1 MTRHASRVA
10 MQRLEARIWFGGN
23 VLRTGCMGSGPP
35 MWLASDTGAVPPR
48 SYRPRTGSLYLKIV
62 CHRAARQRQRAG
74 PRAHGHAPTDDR
86 NNRGAHADMAELV
99 IPKVHRPQRTHDGAT
114 YSAVGH
120 TRVTWRLLDPV
131 ARSGYAIRRRKE
143 VRKLGFH
150 SSTCLKFMN
159 QDNGPAFIVLLW
171 AFLFNFACVLL
182 FTTWVSTFK
191 ARPERWKHVWPIQL
205 AVTL

>member
-1 MTRHASRVA
+1 MIGIIAGHMPTWPNSLFQKYIAHSAPTMV
-10 MQRLEARIWFGGN
+10 
-23 VLRTGCMGSGPP
+23 
-35 MWLASDTGAVPPR
+35 
-48 SYRPRTGSLYLKIV
+48 PRTAPSAT
-62 CHRAARQRQRAG
+62 RAS
-74 PRAHGHAPTDDR
+74 HGASWT
-86 NNRGAHADMAELV
+86 
-99 IPKVHRPQRTHDGAT
+99 
-114 YSAVGH
+114 
-120 TRVTWRLLDPV
+120 V

-191 ARPERWKHVWPIQL
+191 ARGPERWKHVWPIQL